1 MIWFFVVLKRKCAAL
16 LGDTENGRRVGEVD
30 EVGEVGK
37 VGPTYFS
44 ILEVL
49 LN

>member
-1 MIWFFVVLKRKCAAL
+1 MADSRNPHRWL
-16 LGDTENGRRVGEVD
+16 LRGDTENGRRVGEVG

>member
-1 MIWFFVVLKRKCAAL
+1 MLFW
-16 LGDTENGRRVGEVD
+16 GDTENGRRVGEVG

>member
-1 MIWFFVVLKRKCAAL
+1 MYPRVAHEG
-16 LGDTENGRRVGEVD
+16 GDTENGRRVGEVG

>member
-1 MIWFFVVLKRKCAAL
+1 MAGVRQNFHVSEKT
-16 LGDTENGRRVGEVD
+16 GDTENGRRVGEVG

>member
-1 MIWFFVVLKRKCAAL
+1 MTSFFGDLG
-16 LGDTENGRRVGEVD
+16 GDTENGRRAG